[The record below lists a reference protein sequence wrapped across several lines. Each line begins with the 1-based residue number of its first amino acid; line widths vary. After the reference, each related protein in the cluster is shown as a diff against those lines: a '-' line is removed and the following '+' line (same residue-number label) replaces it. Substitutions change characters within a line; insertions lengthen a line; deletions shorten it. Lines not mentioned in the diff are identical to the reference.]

1 LERKEKMPKKFAL
14 VGAAGYIAEKHLQAI
29 KDVGGDLIAVL
40 DPCDSVGILDRY
52 FPKAYYFS
60 EPERFERNVRKWGI
74 DYLSICT
81 PNYLHENHIRMALN
95 MGADAICEK
104 PLVINPENLG
114 ALEDLEKQTG
124 KRVYPI
130 MQMRYHPLVQWL
142 MSQHLPPD
150 PRVGVKYCTYRG
162 PWYHYS
168 WKGNKE
174 KSGGLAMNIGVHLF
188 DMLIHL
194 FGRVQNIQILKKELG
209 KIVGNLELE
218 KATVFFYLNICS
230 SSTFREIEIDGIVR
244 GLDAGTFENLHTKC
258 YQEILAGRGLSIDDV
273 RPSLELVAQIEKEN

>member
-1 LERKEKMPKKFAL
+1 MSKKFAL
-14 VGAAGYIAEKHLQAI
+14 VGAAGYIAPKHLQAI

-40 DPCDSVGILDRY
+40 DPHDSVGILDRY

-95 MGADAICEK
+95 MGANAICEK

-114 ALEDLEKQTG
+114 VLQDLEKQTG

-130 MQMRYHPLVQWL
+130 MQLRYHPIIEWL
-142 MSQHLPPD
+142 WKNRKDPSSQRPT
-150 PRVGVKYCTYRG
+150 VKVVYQTYRG

-168 WKGNKE
+168 WKGDKE
-174 KSGGLAMNIGVHLF
+174 KSGGLTMNIGVHLF
-188 DMLIHL
+188 DVLISL
-194 FGRVQNIQILKKELG
+194 YGLVESYTINVKDINEISGF
-209 KIVGNLELE
+209 LEL
-218 KATVFFYLNICS
+218 AFADVYFNLNTWS
-230 SSTFREIEIDGIVR
+230 SDTRRSIRIDNEVHV
-244 GLDAGTFENLHTKC
+244 LDSDTFENLHTKC
-258 YQEILAGRGLSIDDV
+258 YQEILAGRGLSIDNV
-273 RPSLELVAQIEKEN
+273 WPSLELVAQIEKEN

>member
-1 LERKEKMPKKFAL
+1 MSKKFAL
-14 VGAAGYIAEKHLQAI
+14 VGAAGYIAPKHLQAI

-40 DPCDSVGILDRY
+40 DPHDSVGILDRY

-114 ALEDLEKQTG
+114 ALENLEKQTG

-130 MQMRYHPLVQWL
+130 MQLRYHPLIQWL
-142 MSQHLPPD
+142 RGDYNPPAK
-150 PRVGVKYCTYRG
+150 VAVEYMTYRG

-168 WKGNKE
+168 WKGSRE
-174 KSGGLAMNIGVHLF
+174 KSGGLAMNIGIHLF

-194 FGRVQNIQILKKELG
+194 FGPVKNLKILKKEIG
-209 KIVGNLELE
+209 EIIGDIELE
-218 KATVFFYLNICS
+218 RAEVYFNFNIWSPISC
-230 SSTFREIEIDGIVR
+230 RKLIIDNMEHICN
-244 GLDAGTFENLHTKC
+244 AKTFENLHTKC
-258 YQEILAGRGLSIDDV
+258 YQEILAGRGLSIDNV
-273 RPSLELVAQIEKEN
+273 RPSLELVAQIEKGD